1 MLLAFISDIHSNL
14 QALEAV
20 LAYADDEGVEEFY
33 CLGDIVGY
41 GADPNACLALV
52 RERCNG
58 IVLGNHDQAV
68 VHESYRANLPRDGR
82 KAARHNNTALSEEE
96 LAFLAGLPLK
106 EAAHGCAYVH
116 ATPRNPDH
124 WIRLTSFQLAQNQFA
139 AFDEDLCLVG
149 HTHRP
154 TVFSDRLGVHQV
166 RPGHRFIVNVG
177 SVGQPRDGDPRACI
191 GLLETQ
197 SWSFRLE
204 RVEYD
209 VEAAVARIREEHL
222 PKRLGERL
230 LTGQ

>member
-1 MLLAFISDIHSNL
+1 
-14 QALEAV
+14 
-20 LAYADDEGVEEFY
+20 
-33 CLGDIVGY
+33 
-41 GADPNACLALV
+41 
-52 RERCNG
+52 
-58 IVLGNHDQAV
+58 
-68 VHESYRANLPRDGR
+68 
-82 KAARHNNTALSEEE
+82 
-96 LAFLAGLPLK
+96 
-106 EAAHGCAYVH
+106 
-116 ATPRNPDH
+116 
-124 WIRLTSFQLAQNQFA
+124 LTSFQLAQNQFA

-154 TVFSDRLGVHQV
+154 TVFSDRLGVYQV

-209 VEAAVARIREEHL
+209 VEAAAARIREEHL
-222 PKRLGERL
+222 PKRLGKRL